1 MGSSGRG
8 GEVVLRF
15 RWTIGSLCL
24 CLFVGREWG
33 SGREGRLWE
42 FFEEFKGG
50 GIGGGI
56 GTAAFGS
63 SFGDAGGFGGVE
75 FGELVVEFDP
85 VGEGNVTKAH
95 CDVVVGAVSEG
106 TVGKRFRCC

>member
-1 MGSSGRG
+1 MVESGVAG
-8 GEVVLRF
+8 GK
-15 RWTIGSLCL
+15 
-24 CLFVGREWG
+24 VGC
-33 SGREGRLWE
+33 E